1 MREGLLGPSS
11 FWWPNCFILNK
22 DYVRAAALP
31 KIQTATSRLS
41 QALPLGSLL
50 CPLRP
55 IDYFFSAFK
64 SLCLVSSKKWSCP
77 CFFLVYLECNAGF
90 KLSVTKKFSQ
100 ELHFWVLKNLGL
112 WDFGRDYTM
121 WRCLMLRTNLIA
133 LCQWSPRHLVMSSSI
148 NSIAGHNDGRR
159 SVCGP
164 AIHALC
170 ASSTSLCGMWDLYS
184 KVLRGTPR

>member
-55 IDYFFSAFK
+55 IDYFSW
-64 SLCLVSSKKWSCP
+64 LSSHFAWSVLKKWSCP
-77 CFFLVYLECNAGF
+77 CF
-90 KLSVTKKFSQ
+90 LSLSWMQWLQIICYKKFSQ
-100 ELHFWVLKNLGL
+100 DLHFENLGL
-112 WDFGRDYTM
+112 WDFGRHYTM

-133 LCQWSPRHLVMSSSI
+133 LCQWSLRHLVMSSSI

-184 KVLRGTPR
+184 KLLQGTPR